1 MTTTLSLYIFLFT
14 DKVALIK
21 VDNVMKFSI
30 QREPLLNALQKIS
43 SVIEKKHTMEILGNV
58 LFEAKEDKLTLSGT
72 DLEVGLQIS
81 LDAQIQ
87 EPGKLTLSTKHILD
101 ITKELPNQPMHF
113 VLKPNHWVEITCVKA
128 RFNVVSISAEG
139 YPNLPLFEEKNYH
152 YANSE
157 RLSEMIDKTEF
168 AVSTDATRYHLNG
181 VYLEVLSN
189 TMIRMTATDGH
200 RLSYIDHEVFTKPIE
215 LKRGVVIP
223 KKGLTELHKMVQ
235 ATKNVGIAF
244 EKGYLYAK
252 SENAYL
258 FVRLIEADYPDYR
271 QVIPQN
277 LDKTIHLKREDLL
290 GALKRVS
297 LMAHEKSKGV
307 KLNIQDGLLS
317 IASSNPDMGEARDE
331 IGIDYSGESLEIGFN
346 AKYILDCLEV
356 MKDSDIEF
364 HFKDKTKP
372 GLIQSTSHKNH
383 CYVIMPMR
391 I

>member
-1 MTTTLSLYIFLFT
+1 
-14 DKVALIK
+14 
-21 VDNVMKFSI
+21 MKFTI
-30 QREPLLNALQKIS
+30 QRDQLLNALQKIA

-58 LFEAKEDKLTLSGT
+58 LFEVKDQQIILSGT
-72 DLEVGLQIS
+72 DLEVGIQMT
-81 LDAQIQ
+81 LDAQIDQ
-87 EPGKLTLSTKHILD
+87 PGKLTLSTKHILD
-101 ITKELPNQPMHF
+101 ITRELPNQPMVF
-113 VLKPNHWVEITCVKA
+113 NLKPNHWVEIHCAKA
-128 RFNVVSISAEG
+128 RFNVVSLSADG
-139 YPNLPLFEEKNYH
+139 YPSLPLFAEKNYI

-157 RLSEMIDKTEF
+157 RLLEMIDKTEF

-181 VYLEVLSN
+181 VYLESN
-189 TMIRMTATDGH
+189 PNGMIRMTATDGH
-200 RLSYIDHEVFTKPIE
+200 RLSYIDHEVFTKPLE

-223 KKGLTELHKMVQ
+223 KKGLTELHKMLQ
-235 ATKNVGIAF
+235 GTKNLGISF

-258 FVRLIEADYPDYR
+258 FIRLIEADYPDYR

-277 LDKTIHLKREDLL
+277 LDKMAKLKREDLL

-307 KLNIQDGLLS
+307 KLNIQDGLLT

-331 IGIDYSGESLEIGFN
+331 INVEYSGEPAEIGFN

-364 HFKDKTKP
+364 NFKDKTKP
-372 GLIQSTSHKNH
+372 GLIQSAQHKNH

>member
-1 MTTTLSLYIFLFT
+1 
-14 DKVALIK
+14 
-21 VDNVMKFSI
+21 MKFSI
-30 QREPLLNALQKIS
+30 QREQLLAALQKVS
-43 SVIEKKHTMEILGNV
+43 SVIEKKHTMEILGNI
-58 LFEAKEDKLTLSGT
+58 LFEVKKENQTEKLTLSGT
-72 DLEVGLQIS
+72 DLEVGIQMS

-87 EPGKLTLSTKHILD
+87 EPGRLTLSTRHIFD
-101 ITKELPNQPMHF
+101 ITKELPNQVMHF
-113 VLKPNHWVEITCVKA
+113 TLKPNHWVEITCAKA
-128 RFNVVSISAEG
+128 RFNVVSISADG
-139 YPNLPLFEEKNYH
+139 YPTLPLFEEKNYH

-157 RLSEMIDKTEF
+157 RLNEMIEKTEF

-181 VYLEVLSN
+181 VYLEVLPN
-189 TMIRMTATDGH
+189 ALIRMTATDGH
-200 RLSYIDHEVFTKPIE
+200 RLSYIDNEVFTKPIE

-223 KKGLTELHKMVQ
+223 RKGLMELHKMIQ
-235 ATKNVGIAF
+235 GTKNIGIAF

-252 SENAYL
+252 SETAFL
-258 FVRLIEADYPDYR
+258 FIRLIEADYPDYR
-271 QVIPQN
+271 QVIPAN
-277 LDKTIHLKREDLL
+277 LDKIAKLKREDLL

-307 KLNIQDGLLS
+307 KLSIQDSLLT

-331 IGIDYSGESLEIGFN
+331 INIDYTGETFEIGFN

-364 HFKDKTKP
+364 NFKDKTKP
-372 GLIQSTSHKNH
+372 GLIQAAAHKNH

>member
-1 MTTTLSLYIFLFT
+1 M
-14 DKVALIK
+14 VG
-21 VDNVMKFSI
+21 NVMKFSI
-30 QREPLLNALQKIS
+30 QRESLLNALQKIS

-58 LFEAKEDKLTLSGT
+58 LFEAKGDQLTLSGT
-72 DLEVGLQIS
+72 DLEVGIQIS

-87 EPGKLTLSTKHILD
+87 EGGRLTLSTKNILD

-113 VLKPNHWVEITCVKA
+113 NLKPNHWVEISCAKA

-139 YPNLPLFEEKNYH
+139 YPNLPLFEEKNYN

-157 RLSEMIDKTEF
+157 RLGEMIDKTEF

-181 VYLEVLSN
+181 VYLEILPN
-189 TMIRMTATDGH
+189 ALIRMTATDGH

-223 KKGLTELHKMVQ
+223 KKGLTELHKMIQ
-235 ATKNVGIAF
+235 STKNIGIAF

-252 SENAYL
+252 SENAFL
-258 FVRLIEADYPDYR
+258 FIRLIEADYPDYR

-277 LDKTIHLKREDLL
+277 LDKTAKLKREDLL

-307 KLNIQDGLLS
+307 KITIQDGLLS
-317 IASSNPDMGEARDE
+317 VASSNPDMGEARDE
-331 IGIDYSGESLEIGFN
+331 INIDYTGESFEIGFN
-346 AKYILDCLEV
+346 AKYILECLEV
-356 MKDSDIEF
+356 MKDADIEF

-372 GLIQSTSHKNH
+372 GLIQSAGHKNH

>member
-1 MTTTLSLYIFLFT
+1 
-14 DKVALIK
+14 
-21 VDNVMKFSI
+21 MKFSI
-30 QREPLLNALQKIS
+30 QREQLLSALQKIS
-43 SVIEKKHTMEILGNV
+43 SVVEKKHTMEILGNI
-58 LFEAKEDKLTLSGT
+58 LFEAKEDKIKLSGT
-72 DLEVGLQIS
+72 DLEVGTQVS
-81 LDAQIQ
+81 LDAQIT
-87 EPGKLTLSTKHILD
+87 EAGKLTLSTKHILD
-101 ITKELPNQPMHF
+101 ITKELPNQMMHF
-113 VLKPNHWVEITCVKA
+113 NLKPNHWVEITCAKA

-139 YPNLPLFEEKNYH
+139 YPSLPLFEEKNYN

-181 VYLEVLSN
+181 VYLEVLPEGL
-189 TMIRMTATDGH
+189 TRMTATDGH
-200 RLSYIDHEVFTKPIE
+200 RLSYIDNEVFTKPLE

-223 KKGLTELHKMVQ
+223 KKGLVELHKLLQ
-235 ATKNVGIAF
+235 GTKNIGIAF

-252 SENAYL
+252 SETAFL
-258 FVRLIEADYPDYR
+258 FIRLIEADYPDYR
-271 QVIPQN
+271 QVIPQS
-277 LDKTIHLKREDLL
+277 LDKSVKLQREDLL

-307 KLNIQDGLLS
+307 KLTIQDGTLA

-331 IGIDYSGESLEIGFN
+331 ISLDYSGETFEIGFN

-356 MKDSDIEF
+356 MKDTEIEF

-372 GLIQSTSHKNH
+372 GLIQAAAHKNH

>member
-1 MTTTLSLYIFLFT
+1 
-14 DKVALIK
+14 
-21 VDNVMKFSI
+21 MKFSI
-30 QREPLLNALQKIS
+30 QRDQLLSALHKIS
-43 SVIEKKHTMEILGNV
+43 SVVEKKHTMEILGNI
-58 LFEAKEDKLTLSGT
+58 LFEAKNDKLTLSGT
-72 DLEVGLQIS
+72 DLEVGFQIS
-81 LDAQIQ
+81 LDAQI
-87 EPGKLTLSTKHILD
+87 ETPGKLTLSTKHIAD
-101 ITKELPNQPMHF
+101 ITKELPNQPMYF
-113 VLKPNHWVEITCVKA
+113 NLKPNHWVEITCAKA

-181 VYLEVLSN
+181 VYLEVMEN
-189 TMIRMTATDGH
+189 GIIRMTATDGH
-200 RLSYIDHEVFTKPIE
+200 RLSYIDYEIFAKPID

-223 KKGLTELHKMVQ
+223 KKGLTELHKMLQ
-235 ATKNVGIAF
+235 GTKNIGIAF

-252 SENAYL
+252 SESAFL
-258 FVRLIEADYPDYR
+258 FIRLIEADYPDYR

-277 LDKTIHLKREDLL
+277 LDKVARLKREDLL

-307 KLNIQDGLLS
+307 KLNIQEGLLS

-331 IGIDYSGESLEIGFN
+331 INLDYHGEAFEIGFN
-346 AKYILDCLEV
+346 AKYMLDCLEV

-364 HFKDKTKP
+364 NFKDKTKP
-372 GLIQSTSHKNH
+372 GLIQSATHKNH

>member
-1 MTTTLSLYIFLFT
+1 
-14 DKVALIK
+14 
-21 VDNVMKFSI
+21 MKFNI
-30 QREPLLNALQKIS
+30 QRESLLNALQKIS
-43 SVIEKKHTMEILGNV
+43 SVIEKKHTMEILGNI
-58 LFEAKEDKLTLSGT
+58 LFEAKNDKLTLSGT
-72 DLEVGLQIS
+72 DLEVGIQIS
-81 LDAQIQ
+81 LDAQIT
-87 EPGKLTLSTKHILD
+87 EPGRLTLSTRHIFD
-101 ITKELPNQPMHF
+101 ITKELPNQVMHF
-113 VLKPNHWVEITCVKA
+113 NLKPNHWVEITCAKA
-128 RFNVVSISAEG
+128 RFNVVSISADG
-139 YPNLPLFEEKNYH
+139 YPSLPLFDEKNYN

-181 VYLEVLSN
+181 VYLEVLENSL
-189 TMIRMTATDGH
+189 IRMTATDGH
-200 RLSYIDHEVFTKPIE
+200 RLSYIDYEVFTKPID

-223 KKGLTELHKMVQ
+223 RKGLMELHKMLQ
-235 ATKNVGIAF
+235 GTKNIGISF

-252 SENAYL
+252 AENSFL
-258 FVRLIEADYPDYR
+258 FIRLIEADYPDYR
-271 QVIPQN
+271 QVIPQS
-277 LDKTIHLKREDLL
+277 LDKVAKLKREDLL

-331 IGIDYSGESLEIGFN
+331 INLDYHGESFEIGFN

-356 MKDSDIEF
+356 MKDDEIEF
-364 HFKDKTKP
+364 NFKDKTKP
-372 GLIQSTSHKNH
+372 GLIQAAAHKNH

>member
-1 MTTTLSLYIFLFT
+1 
-14 DKVALIK
+14 
-21 VDNVMKFSI
+21 MKFNI
-30 QREPLLNALQKIS
+30 QRDHLLSALQKIS
-43 SVIEKKHTMEILGNV
+43 SVIEKKHTMEILGNI
-58 LFEAKEDKLTLSGT
+58 LFEAKNDQLTLSGT
-72 DLEVGLQIS
+72 DLEAGIQIT

-87 EPGKLTLSTKHILD
+87 EPGKLTLSTKNITD
-101 ITKELPNQPMHF
+101 ITKELPNQVMHF
-113 VLKPNHWVEITCVKA
+113 NLKPNHWVEITCSKA

-139 YPNLPLFEEKNYH
+139 YPNLPLFEEKNYI

-157 RLSEMIDKTEF
+157 RLNEMIEKTEF

-181 VYLEVLSN
+181 VYFELLPSG
-189 TMIRMTATDGH
+189 MIRMTATDGH
-200 RLSYIDHEVFTKPIE
+200 RLSYIDHEVFTKPID

-223 KKGLTELHKMVQ
+223 KKGLTELHKMLQ
-235 ATKNVGIAF
+235 GTKNIGIAF

-252 SENAYL
+252 SEGAFL
-258 FVRLIEADYPDYR
+258 FIRLIEADYPDYR

-277 LDKTIHLKREDLL
+277 LDKTAILKREDLL

-307 KLNIQDGLLS
+307 KISVQNDLMTV
-317 IASSNPDMGEARDE
+317 ASSNPDMGEARDE
-331 IGIDYSGESLEIGFN
+331 ISMKYQGEAVEIGFN
-346 AKYILDCLEV
+346 AKYIMECLEV
-356 MKDSDIEF
+356 MKDPEIEL

-372 GLIQSTSHKNH
+372 GLIQSVAHKNH